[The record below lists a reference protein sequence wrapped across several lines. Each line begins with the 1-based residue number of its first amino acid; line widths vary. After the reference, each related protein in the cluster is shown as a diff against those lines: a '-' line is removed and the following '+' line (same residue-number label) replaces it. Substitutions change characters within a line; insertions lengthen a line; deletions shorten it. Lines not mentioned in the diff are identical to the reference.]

1 MAQKKAKVLEVPSY
15 IKNTSRVLAAVNKKI
30 AAAFALKLFETPLKF
45 KLPKREQKMFEV
57 SHKSRLVLPEC
68 KKEIVVYENKFGPK
82 KVLLVH
88 GWNGRGTQLVSIAK
102 MFKELNYTIVSFD
115 APGHGK
121 SPKTTT
127 NMKDFIE
134 AINVLAHKYDGF
146 DIIVGHSLGGMSII
160 NSLARGVEAEKAVI
174 IGSGNKTEDITRDF
188 LQSIGMNQKIVPILI
203 GLFEHK
209 YHDVMRNYDVAPR
222 AEKVAI
228 PVLVLHDKNDID
240 VPYKAA
246 EEICRNLPN
255 GTLVLTEGLG
265 HRKILG
271 DEHVIK
277 TIEKFV
283 CN

>member
-1 MAQKKAKVLEVPSY
+1 MAQKKAKVLEVPNY
-15 IKNTSRVLAAVNKKI
+15 IKNTSRVLVAVNKKI
-30 AAAFALKLFETPLKF
+30 AAAFALKLFETPIKH

-57 SHKSRLVLPEC
+57 SHKSRLLLPEC
-68 KKEIVVYENKFGPK
+68 KKEIMVYENKFGPK

-102 MFKELNYTIVSFD
+102 MFKEHDYTIVSFD

-121 SPKTTT
+121 SPKTTS

-134 AINVLAHKYDGF
+134 AIHVLSKKYGGF
-146 DIIVGHSLGGMSII
+146 DVIVGHSLGGMSII
-160 NSLARGVEAEKAVI
+160 NSLAAGITAGKAVI
-174 IGSGNKTEDITRDF
+174 IGSGNKTADITSDF
-188 LQSIGMNQKIVPILI
+188 LQSIGMDQKIRPILT

-209 YHDVMRNYDVAPR
+209 YNDTMSHYDVAPKAR
-222 AEKVAI
+222 KVAL
-228 PVLVLHDKNDID
+228 PVLVIHDKNDID
-240 VPYKAA
+240 VPYGAA
-246 EEICRNLPN
+246 EAIFENLPN
-255 GTLVLTEGLG
+255 GTIMLTEGLG

-277 TIEKFV
+277 TIEDFV

>member
-15 IKNTSRVLAAVNKKI
+15 IKNTSKVLVAVNKKI
-30 AAAFALKLFETPLKF
+30 AAAFALKLFETPIKY

-57 SHKSRLVLPEC
+57 SHKSKLLLPDC
-68 KKEIVVYENKFGPK
+68 KKEILVYENKFGPK

-102 MFKELNYTIVSFD
+102 MFKEHNYTIVSFD

-121 SPKTTT
+121 SPKNTT

-134 AINVLAHKYDGF
+134 AIRVLSKKYDGF
-146 DIIVGHSLGGMSII
+146 DVIVGHSLGGMSII
-160 NSLARGVEAEKAVI
+160 NSLASGIVTEKAVI
-174 IGSGNKTEDITRDF
+174 IGSGNKTADITTDF
-188 LQSIGMNQKIVPILI
+188 LQSIGMDKKISPLLI
-203 GLFEHK
+203 RLFEHK
-209 YHDVMRNYDVAPR
+209 YQDTMSNYDVAPK
-222 AEKVAI
+222 AKKVTL
-228 PVLVLHDKNDID
+228 PVLVIHDKNDID
-240 VPYKAA
+240 VPYSAA
-246 EEICRNLPN
+246 ETICENLPD
-255 GTLVLTEGLG
+255 GTLMLTEGLG

-277 TIEKFV
+277 TIEDFV

>member
-15 IKNTSRVLAAVNKKI
+15 IKNTSKVLVAVNKKI
-30 AAAFALKLFETPLKF
+30 AAAFALKLFETPIKY

-57 SHKSRLVLPEC
+57 SHKSKLLLPDC
-68 KKEIVVYENKFGPK
+68 KKEILVYENKFGPK

-102 MFKELNYTIVSFD
+102 MFKEHNYTIVSFD

-121 SPKTTT
+121 SPKNTT

-134 AINVLAHKYDGF
+134 AIRVLSKKYDGF
-146 DIIVGHSLGGMSII
+146 DVIVGHSLGGMSIM
-160 NSLARGVEAEKAVI
+160 NSLASGIVTEKAVI
-174 IGSGNKTEDITRDF
+174 IGSGNKTADITTDF
-188 LQSIGMNQKIVPILI
+188 LQSIGMDKKISPLLI
-203 GLFEHK
+203 RLFEHK
-209 YHDVMRNYDVAPR
+209 YQDTMSNYDVAPK
-222 AEKVAI
+222 AKKVTL
-228 PVLVLHDKNDID
+228 PVLVIHDKNDID
-240 VPYKAA
+240 VPYSAA
-246 EEICRNLPN
+246 ETICENLPD
-255 GTLVLTEGLG
+255 GTLMLTEGLG

-277 TIEKFV
+277 TIEDFV

>member
-1 MAQKKAKVLEVPSY
+1 MAQKKAKVLEVPNY
-15 IKNTSRVLAAVNKKI
+15 IKNTSKVLVAVNKKI
-30 AAAFALKLFETPLKF
+30 AAAFALKLFETPIKY

-57 SHKSRLVLPEC
+57 SHKSRLLLPGC
-68 KKEIVVYENKFGPK
+68 KKEIMVYENKFGPK

-102 MFKELNYTIVSFD
+102 MFKEHNYTIVSFD

-134 AINVLAHKYDGF
+134 AIGVLSEKYDGF
-146 DIIVGHSLGGMSII
+146 DVIVGHSLGGMSII
-160 NSLARGVEAEKAVI
+160 NSLATGVTAGKAVI
-174 IGSGNKTEDITRDF
+174 IGSGNKTADITTDF
-188 LQSIGMNQKIVPILI
+188 LQSIGMDKKISPVLI
-203 GLFEHK
+203 RLFEHK
-209 YHDVMRNYDVAPR
+209 YHDTMSDYDVAPQAR
-222 AEKVAI
+222 KI
-228 PVLVLHDKNDID
+228 TLPVLVLHDKNDID
-240 VPYKAA
+240 VPYRAA
-246 EEICRNLPN
+246 EAICDNLPN
-255 GTLVLTEGLG
+255 GTLMLTEGLG

-277 TIEKFV
+277 TIENFV